1 MPIDFSQVKA
11 VTIPEGSV
19 IEITDS
25 TGNLLWEGVGWHTI
39 WKGSKTCSVNT
50 NGTDTPVLEGAE
62 DSFAQ
67 TKSGTGYTP
76 KIRITYE
83 YSRGNTNYTFKYA
96 YIIND
101 NWHYGDDFSPNNP
114 ITIEAV
120 SDSSDSVILFAPAC
134 KRNSIPELYGYAGI
148 RKRRDTENNRI
159 IFDMYPYVSSNIT
172 SYDPN
177 FLVTLKITKIEQYY

>member
-1 MPIDFSQVKA
+1 MAIDFSQVKA
-11 VTIPEGSV
+11 INIPEGPV
-19 IEITDS
+19 CEIIDS

-39 WKGSKTCSVNT
+39 WKGSKTCSVNAK
-50 NGTDTPVLEGAE
+50 GTDNPVLKGAE
-62 DSFAQ
+62 DNFAQ
-67 TKSGTGYTP
+67 TKIGTGYTP
-76 KIRITYE
+76 KIRIKFE
-83 YSRGNTNYTFKYA
+83 YTKASSNTSFKYA
-96 YIIND
+96 FIVND
-101 NWHYGDDFSPNNP
+101 NWHYDDDFNPDNP

-120 SDSSDSVILFAPAC
+120 SDSTDSVILFAPGC

-177 FLVTLKITKIEQYY
+177 FLVILKITKIEQYY

>member
-1 MPIDFSQVKA
+1 MAIDFSQVKT
-11 VTIPEGSV
+11 VTIPEGPV
-19 IEITDS
+19 CEITDHS
-25 TGNLLWEGVGWHTI
+25 GNLLWEGVGWHTI
-39 WKGSKTCSVNT
+39 WKGSKTCSADA
-50 NGTDTPVLEGAE
+50 NGTAAPVLEGAE
-62 DSFAQ
+62 DNFAQ
-67 TKSGTGYTP
+67 TKIGTGYTP

-83 YSRGNTNYTFKYA
+83 YSISNTNYTFQYA

-101 NWHYGDDFSPNNP
+101 NWNYGKDFRPDNP
-114 ITIEAV
+114 VTIEAV
-120 SDSSDSVILFAPAC
+120 SNSTDSVILLAPAC

-177 FLVTLKITKIEQYY
+177 FGITLIVKKIEQYY